1 MIPNYQR
8 APVKFVRGQGSTLV
22 DSDDNKYLDCLSGI
36 AVCGLG
42 HAHPELAHV
51 LSEASQKSLA
61 YLESLSG
68 RTPGKL
74 GKFVV

>member
-1 MIPNYQR
+1 MENDGKEDYLIPNYQR

-42 HAHPELAHV
+42 
-51 LSEASQKSLA
+51 QQQ
-61 YLESLSG
+61 
-68 RTPGKL
+68 
-74 GKFVV
+74 